1 MCDVNNLLSG
11 TKEGIS
17 TGTPVSL
24 CEKLILQIHAEPV
37 HDHDEYGFFTGN
49 KFYQMIKFC
58 ILMTSGFIHIKY
70 VCMYV
75 CIYIYIHTRHD
86 FIHVFINII
95 FTIRLLVMNIL
106 FIYLSGYD

>member
-1 MCDVNNLLSG
+1 MSG

-24 CEKLILQIHAEPV
+24 CEKLILQKHAEPV

-49 KFYQMIKFC
+49 KFYQMIKFY

-70 VCMYV
+70 VC
-75 CIYIYIHTRHD
+75 IYIYIY
-86 FIHVFINII
+86 IQGMILYMY
-95 FTIRLLVMNIL
+95 LLIL
-106 FIYLSGYD
+106 FLQSDCW